1 MLFENLSPDA
11 LRQYFPKNLILKLE
25 GVKLDAF
32 SQKYNPGQVL
42 QGKVVEVVP
51 KGRAI
56 VSFGGEKILV
66 QPGKP
71 VTPGQILI
79 AKIEQILPTPILKL
93 VDPIPVSQNRPQ
105 SAPVGQR
112 SLPINYPAKPENL
125 SSPIPVRNDQDFV
138 APFSRNNL
146 AKSNF
151 AKPISP
157 ADWSRLQLGEGK
169 EVRGEVLQVID
180 NKTVLARINQI
191 EIRVR
196 TTHAGHFKPGDPVFA
211 RVLNKGGGYYLHAE
225 PSAQTSRSVVPAMI
239 RPYLSN
245 YQTLTNT
252 IASVQKGVL
261 EHPVLKEI
269 ITDPAL
275 MERLQD
281 TVKTLQPR
289 DPAQLNGA
297 KIKEM
302 MVRSGIHYEAK
313 VRNLNFENL
322 TAARR
327 MELGRDF
334 KGQLLEL
341 SRAVES
347 ELSKANLP
355 ETLIKQGGELLTQVR
370 HAIQNIEFQ
379 QLSSQYAKQE
389 NHPIL
394 LQIPHSFFGEGET
407 VKIYI
412 RDGADHPKRNQ
423 KNTEKV
429 FNLVF
434 LLDLSALGNLRI
446 DSRVSETGIS
456 VNILGHSPEII
467 DFINQRAPEFAA
479 RMEELGFQITISG
492 LVQEQVDM
500 EVPDILSNLLVDH
513 SLNLVDIKT

>member
-11 LRQYFPKNLILKLE
+11 LRQYFPKNLVLKLE

-32 SQKYNPGQVL
+32 SQKYSPGQVL
-42 QGKVVEVVP
+42 QGKVVEAVP

-56 VSFGGEKILV
+56 VNFEGEKILV
-66 QPGKP
+66 QPGRP
-71 VTPGQILI
+71 VTPGQVLT
-79 AKIEQILPTPILKL
+79 AKIVQILPTPILKL
-93 VDPIPVSQNRPQ
+93 VDPVPASQNRPQ
-105 SAPVGQR
+105 SAPVEQ
-112 SLPINYPAKPENL
+112 SSPPINHPRKQENL

-138 APFSRNNL
+138 APFSRNNFS
-146 AKSNF
+146 KNNF
-151 AKPISP
+151 VKPISQS
-157 ADWSRLQLGEGK
+157 DLSRLQLAEGK

-180 NKTVLARINQI
+180 NKTVLVRINQT
-191 EIRVR
+191 EIRAH
-196 TTHAGHFKPGDPVFA
+196 TTGAGHLKPGDRIFA
-211 RVLNKGGGYYLHAE
+211 RVLNQGKGYYLHAE
-225 PSAQTSRSVVPAMI
+225 LSAQISRPVVPAMI

-252 IASVQKGVL
+252 ITSVQKGVL
-261 EHPVLKEI
+261 DHPVLKEI
-269 ITDPAL
+269 KADPAL
-275 MERLQD
+275 MKRLQD

-302 MVRSGIHYEAK
+302 IDRSGIHYEAK
-313 VRNLNFENL
+313 VKNLNFENF
-322 TAARR
+322 TAERR

-341 SRAVES
+341 SKAVES

-355 ETLIKQGGELLTQVR
+355 ETLIKQGRELLTQVR

-379 QLSSQYAKQE
+379 QLSSQYSKQE
-389 NHPIL
+389 NHPLL

-412 RDGADHPKRNQ
+412 RDGAGNPRKNQ
-423 KNTEKV
+423 KNKAEV

-434 LLDLSALGNLRI
+434 LLDLSALGSLRI

-456 VNILGHSPEII
+456 VNFLGQKPEII

-479 RMEELGFQITISG
+479 RMEELGFQITVSG
-492 LVQEQVDM
+492 RVQEQVDM
-500 EVPDILSNLLVDH
+500 EVPDILSNLLVDR